1 MRIGFDA
8 KRAFKNFTG
17 LGNYSRFILKS
28 LSQNFPT
35 NDYLLYTPEARREA
49 MEIAQA
55 CNNSNQKTITPN
67 DLWKLPVASGIWR
80 SIFQGAKHSES
91 QLDIFHGLS
100 NEIPLFKN
108 KSTKYV
114 VTVHD
119 LLFCRYPELFNP
131 IDVQIYKLKM
141 SRSCMAADQVIAV
154 SEQTKEDLISYFQI
168 DPAKIK
174 VVYQGVHE
182 IFHQDVSYEKSIL
195 VKQKYNIPDHYL
207 LFVSTIDKRK
217 NVQLILQALKERKN
231 WEYPLVVI
239 GRPTAYLHLLKK
251 YIAEHKL
258 ESKVIFLHNV
268 SFEDLPAIY
277 KMAHVFIYPSYFEG
291 FGIPIIEAQRMGV
304 PVITS
309 TGSCFREAGGNGALY
324 GKPDD
329 IGGLIQNIEMLSDPN
344 NRENLIEKG
353 YQNIRR
359 FDQHIISR
367 QLMEIYEEVLEPS
380 LARRPVLAG

>member
-28 LSQNFPT
+28 LSQNFPS
-35 NDYLLYTPEARREA
+35 NDYLLFTPEVRREA
-49 MEIAQA
+49 TEISLA
-55 CNNSNQKTITPN
+55 CNNANQKTITPN
-67 DLWKLPVASGIWR
+67 DLWKLPGVSGAWR
-80 SIFQGAKHSES
+80 SIFQGIKHSES
-91 QLDIFHGLS
+91 HLDIFHGLS

-141 SRSCMAADQVIAV
+141 GRSCRTADQVIAV
-154 SEQTKEDLISYFQI
+154 SEQTKKDLITYFGI
-168 DPAKIK
+168 DPNKIK

-182 IFHQDVSYEKSIL
+182 IFNQEVSLDKSL
-195 VKQKYNIPDHYL
+195 HVKQKYNLPDRYL

-217 NVQLILQALKERKN
+217 NVQLILEALKERRD
-231 WEYPLVVI
+231 WDCPLVVI
-239 GRPTAYLHLLKK
+239 GRPTAYLSNLKN
-251 YIAEHKL
+251 YIHEHRL
-258 ESKVIFLHNV
+258 ENKVSFLHDV
-268 SFEDLPAIY
+268 SFEDLPTIY

-324 GKPDD
+324 GRPDAPAD
-329 IGGLIQNIEMLSDPN
+329 LIAHIDLLNDESQREALIQKGHMNI
-344 NRENLIEKG
+344 K
-353 YQNIRR
+353 R
-359 FDQHIISR
+359 FDQKIISR
-367 QLMEIYEEVLEPS
+367 QMMEIYEEVMEVSS
-380 LARRPVLAG
+380 LRPALAH

>member
-17 LGNYSRFILKS
+17 LGNYSRFILSS
-28 LSQNFPT
+28 LSHNFPEH
-35 NDYLLYTPEARREA
+35 DYLLFTPKVQKEAA
-49 MEIAQA
+49 EITYA
-55 CNNSNQKTITPN
+55 CYNHNQKTIQPS
-67 DLWKLPVASGIWR
+67 DLWKLPGISGLWR
-80 SIFQGAKHSES
+80 SIFQGIKHSES

-141 SRSCMAADQVIAV
+141 GRSCREADQVIAV
-154 SEQTKEDLISYFQI
+154 SEQTKKDLVTYFHI
-168 DPAKIK
+168 DPVKIK

-182 IFHQDVSYEKSIL
+182 IFQREVCLDKSL
-195 VKQKYNIPDHYL
+195 QVKRKYNLPDRYL

-217 NVQLILQALKERKN
+217 NVQLILRALKERRD
-231 WEYPLVVI
+231 WSTPLVVV
-239 GRPTAYLHLLKK
+239 GRPTPYLENLRS
-251 YIAEHKL
+251 YIAEHGL
-258 ESKVIFLHNV
+258 QDQVIFLHGV
-268 SFEDLPAIY
+268 SFEDLPAVY

-291 FGIPIIEAQRMGV
+291 FGIPILEAQQMGV

-324 GKPDD
+324 GGPDD
-329 IGGLIQNIEMLSDPN
+329 ASSLIAHIELLSDQN
-344 NRENLIEKG
+344 QRDTLVQKG
-353 YQNIRR
+353 YMNVKR
-359 FDQHIISR
+359 FDQQIISR
-367 QLMEIYEEVLEPS
+367 QLMEIYEEVMQVS
-380 LARRPVLAG
+380 PVGSALVH